1 MNHFNS
7 LNIYQNN
14 LNIKLKYIKPSAT
27 LVINELSSK
36 LISEGIDV
44 FRLGFGQSP
53 FPVPVHI
60 VEALQKNAH
69 QKDYLPVKGLLAL
82 REEMAS
88 FFNRR
93 YHLSTSADDIMVGPG
108 SKELIYNFQLA
119 FVIDEL
125 LLPSPSWVSYQPQ
138 AQLNDHKVVWIS
150 TEEKNNWKIK
160 PEDIIN
166 HCKKEPN
173 KKRTIILNYPSNPIG
188 ITYSKNELEELAVIF
203 KQFDIIVIADE
214 IYGEVHFDGNHKTIA
229 NYYPEGTIISTGLS
243 KWAGAGG
250 WRLGAFV
257 FPKNLRYVLDAMS
270 IIASETYTSTSA
282 PIQYAAV
289 EAYKENEATELY
301 LKNSRKILKA
311 VGLYVFNNL
320 KSMGVTMPKPEGGF
334 YLFPNFDKWKSSLN
348 KKGILT
354 SVHFCNAILDETGV
368 ALLAGEAFGHPNENF
383 TARLSYVDFDGEAL
397 LQILE
402 MYPDICVN
410 NEFIEQHCTRVV
422 LGVKKIGKW
431 LLSIE
436 EKKQLNA

>member
-1 MNHFNS
+1 MF
-7 LNIYQNN
+7 QNN
-14 LNIKLKYIKPSAT
+14 LNINLKHVKPSAT

-36 LISEGIDV
+36 LMSEGMDI

-53 FPVPVHI
+53 FPVPEHI

-82 REEMAS
+82 REAIAS
-88 FFNRR
+88 FFKKK
-93 YHLSTSADDIMVGPG
+93 YHLTTIADDIMVGPG

-119 FVIDEL
+119 YVIEEL
-125 LLPSPSWVSYQPQ
+125 LLPSPSWVSYEPQ
-138 AQLNDHKVVWIS
+138 AQLNNHKVVWIS
-150 TEEKNNWKIK
+150 TEEKNDWKIT

-166 HCKKEPN
+166 HCKKEPD

-188 ITYSKNELEELAVIF
+188 ITYTNNELKKLGTVF
-203 KQFDIIVIADE
+203 KQYNIIVIADE
-214 IYGEVHFDGNHKTIA
+214 IYGEVQFDGNHHTIA
-229 NYYPEGTIISTGLS
+229 NYYPEGTIISTGIS

-250 WRLGAFV
+250 WRLGVFV
-257 FPKNLRYVLDAMS
+257 FPKNLRYVLDAMA

-311 VGLYVFNNL
+311 VGLYVFKNL
-320 KSMGVTMPKPEGGF
+320 KSIGVTMPEPEGGF
-334 YLFPNFDKWKSSLN
+334 YLFPHFNKWKSSLN

-354 SVHFCNAILDETGV
+354 SKDFCNAILKETGV
-368 ALLAGEAFGHPNENF
+368 ALLPGEAFGHPKENF
-383 TARLSYVDFDGEAL
+383 TVRLSFVDFDGKAL

-402 MYPDICVN
+402 KHLDIDADDKFV
-410 NEFIEQHCTRVV
+410 EQHCPRIV
-422 LGVKKIGKW
+422 LAVKKIESW
-431 LLSIE
+431 ILSI
-436 EKKQLNA
+436 